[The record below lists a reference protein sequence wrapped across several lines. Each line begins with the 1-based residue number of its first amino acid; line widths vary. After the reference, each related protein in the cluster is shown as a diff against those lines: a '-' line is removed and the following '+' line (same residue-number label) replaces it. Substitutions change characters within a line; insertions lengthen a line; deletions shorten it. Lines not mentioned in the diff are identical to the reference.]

1 MYCQR
6 IWHNPSDQVIIQRIL
21 VAIMK
26 GLEPLIPLPQ
36 RLSRELRSLPT
47 YRRGGS
53 VSWNPLEPQNWCL
66 AALWELWELQNWC
79 KNGEKQKFSGGKLDK
94 TVEKYHREKDCRT
107 KETTKLVLGSPLG
120 ATKLIQQWWETEIF
134 WWKNWI
140 KQWKSIIVTKLC

>member
-47 YRRGGS
+47 YRRGG
-53 VSWNPLEPQNWCL
+53 VGKLEPFG
-66 AALWELWELQNWC
+66 A
-79 KNGEKQKFSGGKLDK
+79 
-94 TVEKYHREKDCRT
+94 
-107 KETTKLVLGSPLG
+107 TKLVLGSPFG
-120 ATKLIQQWWETEIF
+120 NFGSYKTDTKMMRNRNFLVE
-134 WWKNWI
+134 N
-140 KQWKSIIVTKLC
+140 